1 MGKPIMNAN
10 LIRARK
16 VAAAIRSWAGD
27 WGGMLTI
34 ALGVFFL
41 GYVFWI
47 YFIQPSED
55 NKILVTDL
63 AQPLITLAMTILA
76 WRASRQKNL
85 DIRKRR
91 AWRILSAAFLT
102 YFAGNV
108 MWAYYELGL
117 GLDLAVSWADVPYLM
132 YYPICLV
139 GLLTFPLGRA
149 GRSRLTF
156 SLDAG
161 TVMLGAGILIWYFV
175 LRPVAQAEHVS
186 TLESFVTLAYP
197 TGNTVLLFGV
207 IAVLLRRPPVN
218 VRRALRILTL
228 AILFDAIAD
237 FGYSYQ
243 TLERTYFGGQ
253 WPDCF
258 YMLAFVLMSFSAQSQ
273 IQSAKFGRSASPTT
287 GPEKSPF
294 SWLPYVAVGVV
305 YGLLLIVAYDFQTHH
320 GLAPIVWLIVGSFLI
335 TALVVARQIVALRE
349 NSHLLAEKAARE
361 SEARVAALVQ
371 HSSDVIAIIEANG
384 DLVYVSPAVQN
395 VFGYRAVELIGTR
408 LREIINPDDQA
419 HALEAI
425 SSIQEKP
432 GATVSLELRIRH
444 RDQRWIDVEAT
455 ATNLL
460 HEPTV
465 AGIVLNSRDVTERK
479 KAAEALRDSEER
491 LRQSQKMEAVGQLAG
506 GVAHDFNNLLAVIIG
521 YADLT
526 LRKLSPEGNERI
538 IKQIEEIKKAGDRA
552 KTLTRQLLAFSRKQ
566 VLQPEILDLNSVVK
580 DMDKMLQRLIGEHI
594 EVRAVLSPE
603 LGNVKADPGQ
613 VEQVLLNLVVNA
625 RDAMPD
631 GGSITIETANV
642 THTAFPNSLQ
652 VIKPGPYVMV
662 AVGDTGCGMTP
673 EIKSRIFEPFFTTK
687 EKGKGTG
694 LGLSTVYGIV
704 EQSGGN
710 IFVYSEPGQ
719 GTAFKV
725 YLPRVNEFVAGKE
738 AVAPDTQP
746 LTGTETVLLVEDED
760 AVRQMAQE
768 ILRLS
773 GYKVLDAN
781 NGAAAVRVSEQHQGT
796 IDLML
801 TDVVMP
807 QIGGRELAERLS
819 VTRPDMRV
827 LYMSGY
833 TDDAIV
839 HHGVLDG
846 RAAFLEKPFTP
857 DALALKVR
865 EVLAVA

>member
-1 MGKPIMNAN
+1 M
-10 LIRARK
+10 
-16 VAAAIRSWAGD
+16 
-27 WGGMLTI
+27 
-34 ALGVFFL
+34 
-41 GYVFWI
+41 
-47 YFIQPSED
+47 
-55 NKILVTDL
+55 
-63 AQPLITLAMTILA
+63 
-76 WRASRQKNL
+76 
-85 DIRKRR
+85 
-91 AWRILSAAFLT
+91 
-102 YFAGNV
+102 
-108 MWAYYELGL
+108 
-117 GLDLAVSWADVPYLM
+117 
-132 YYPICLV
+132 
-139 GLLTFPLGRA
+139 
-149 GRSRLTF
+149 
-156 SLDAG
+156 
-161 TVMLGAGILIWYFV
+161 
-175 LRPVAQAEHVS
+175 
-186 TLESFVTLAYP
+186 
-197 TGNTVLLFGV
+197 
-207 IAVLLRRPPVN
+207 
-218 VRRALRILTL
+218 
-228 AILFDAIAD
+228 
-237 FGYSYQ
+237 
-243 TLERTYFGGQ
+243 
-253 WPDCF
+253 
-258 YMLAFVLMSFSAQSQ
+258 
-273 IQSAKFGRSASPTT
+273 
-287 GPEKSPF
+287 
-294 SWLPYVAVGVV
+294 
-305 YGLLLIVAYDFQTHH
+305 
-320 GLAPIVWLIVGSFLI
+320 
-335 TALVVARQIVALRE
+335 LVVARQIVALRE
-349 NSHLLAEKAARE
+349 NSQLLAEKAARE
-361 SEARVAALVQ
+361 SETRIAALVQ

-384 DLVYVSPAVQN
+384 DLVYASPSAEK
-395 VFGYRAVELIGTR
+395 VFGYQVADLIGTK
-408 LREIINPDDQA
+408 LPEIIHDDDRQ
-419 HALEAI
+419 HALDAI
-425 SSIQEKP
+425 DSIRKKP
-432 GATVSLELRIRH
+432 GETVSLELRIRH
-444 RDQRWIDVEAT
+444 RDQQWIDLEST

-538 IKQIEEIKKAGDRA
+538 IQQIEEIKKAGDRA
-552 KTLTRQLLAFSRKQ
+552 KSLTRQLLAFSRKQ
-566 VLQPEILDLNSVVK
+566 VLQPEILNLNSVVK
-580 DMDKMLQRLIGEHI
+580 DMDKMLRRLIGEHI
-594 EVRAVLSPE
+594 EVRAVLSSE

-652 VIKPGPYVMV
+652 VIKPGPYVMI

-673 EIKSRIFEPFFTTK
+673 EIRSRIFEPFFTTK

-710 IFVYSEPGQ
+710 IFVDSEPGQ

-725 YLPRVNEFVAGKE
+725 YLPRVNEFVMGKE
-738 AVAPDTQP
+738 AVAQDTQP

-760 AVRQMAQE
+760 AVREMAQE

-781 NGAAAVRVSEQHQGT
+781 NGAAAVKVSEQHQGT

-839 HHGVLDG
+839 DHGVLDG
-846 RAAFLEKPFTP
+846 RSAFLEKPFTP